1 MANRATLQDVANYV
15 GVTKMTVSRYLNKRE
30 SVARETADKIKHAI
44 EKLGFVQNRVP
55 AMMSGARSF
64 AVGLVIPS
72 FSNQVFSDVIDGV
85 QDIALKHGYNVL
97 IAHTG
102 YKVEDEQRQIESLL
116 SYKVDG
122 IILTESTHTKRAVKM
137 LSNAHI
143 PVVELMEYKDTPID
157 MCVGLDH
164 EAISYNVT
172 KGLIE
177 AGRRNIAYLGVRMDN
192 RTVQRATGYKR
203 AMKESSLIVHN
214 IFDQG
219 HSNFTLGGDL
229 LNKALHSIKN
239 LDAIFCTNDDV
250 AVGALISCMDKKIE
264 VPDDLFIVGYN
275 GLNIAKATNPKLCS
289 LDIPRLLMGQKAM
302 QMILDRLDGK
312 KLENSAI
319 KLQAHLTDGASLSQ
333 DAIDIISKRLALL

>member
-30 SVARETADKIKHAI
+30 SVACETADKIKLAI

-55 AMMSGARSF
+55 AMMSGSRSY

-85 QDIALKHGYNVL
+85 QEIALEHGYNVL

-143 PVVELMEYKDTPID
+143 PVVELMEYKDNPID
-157 MCVGLDH
+157 MCVGLNH
-164 EAISYNVT
+164 EDISYNVT

-177 AGRRNIAYLGVRMDN
+177 SGRRNIAYLGVRMDN
-192 RTVQRATGYKR
+192 RTMQRSTGYKR
-203 AMKESSLIVHN
+203 AMHESLLKVHN

-219 HSNFTLGGDL
+219 HSNFTLGSDL

-239 LDAIFCTNDDV
+239 LDAILCTNDDI
-250 AVGALISCMDKKIE
+250 AVGALFSCMDKKIK

-302 QMILDRLDGK
+302 QMILDRLDGNE
-312 KLENSAI
+312 LQSRVV
-319 KLQAHLTDGASLSQ
+319 KLQANLTEGASLSK
-333 DAIDIISKRLALL
+333 DAMNLISKRLNLM